1 MSSARFSPSSRRVLW
16 ALLVFGLFLIF
27 DIALFGVLIFR
38 SLSEREVE
46 KILLATEGEMQTL
59 AEKIATR
66 AEEEGGDL
74 YTAVAIETETL
85 VYIDSLL
92 QEREILTSVQ
102 ILDKDGL
109 LVWKN
114 DTRETQP
121 SRAGDGSDLDLPPIE
136 VRGPGDPELSA
147 RLSDGG
153 SVELQLDPE
162 QQIERVE
169 VRRRELVDDIRDL
182 EVPIRDLGSI
192 RIGISQEEIE
202 SRAEVL
208 RRELVRQVSV
218 IGGVTLLLFFTG
230 YLGVWFLLRRSRRLE
245 EHAKEAERM
254 AYIGT
259 LASGLAHEIRNPLN
273 SLNLNMQLLQ
283 EEMGDCVPTPSGPRL
298 LGITRSEISRLER
311 LVTDFLSYAR
321 PRPLDLEEVTTQELL
336 EAAETMVVAE
346 ARSRDARV
354 EIEDRTGGL
363 RFQVDASQI
372 RQLLLNLTQNALA
385 ATEESPREPVVR
397 LTAARHGGHVV
408 ISVRDNG
415 VGIPPDRQERIF
427 DLFYSTRRGGTGL
440 GLAIAQR
447 IVKDHRGRIE
457 VDSTPGDGTTVSVH
471 LPLIPGETSPAIQ
484 PLEHTA

>member
-16 ALLVFGLFLIF
+16 ALLIFGLFLIF

-46 KILLATEGEMQTL
+46 KILLETEGEMQTL

-66 AEEEGGDL
+66 AEEEEGDL

-92 QEREILTSVQ
+92 QEREIFTSVQ
-102 ILDKDGL
+102 IRDKDGL
-109 LVWKN
+109 LVWQN
-114 DTRETQP
+114 DNRETQP
-121 SRAGDGSDLDLPPIE
+121 SRAGDGSDLDFPQLE
-136 VRGPGDPELSA
+136 VRAEGDPELAA
-147 RLSDGG
+147 RISDGE
-153 SVELQLDPE
+153 SVDLQLDSE
-162 QQIERVE
+162 QEIVQKEL
-169 VRRRELVDDIRDL
+169 RRRKVVEDIRDL
-182 EVPIRDLGSI
+182 EVPIQDLGSI
-192 RIGISQEEIE
+192 QIGISQEELE

-208 RRELVRQVSV
+208 RQDLIRQVTV

-283 EEMGDCVPTPSGPRL
+283 EEMGDCAPTPSGPRL

-311 LVTDFLSYAR
+311 LVTDFLSYAK
-321 PRPLDLEEVTTQELL
+321 PRPLDLEEVTAPELL
-336 EAAETMVVAE
+336 EAAEAMVVAE
-346 ARSRDARV
+346 AHSRSARI

-363 RFQVDASQI
+363 AFQVDVSQI

-385 ATEESPREPVVR
+385 ATEESSREPVVR
-397 LTAARHGGHVV
+397 LIAARHGGYVV

-415 VGIPPDRQERIF
+415 VGIPPEQQDRIF
-427 DLFYSTRRGGTGL
+427 DLFFSTRRGGTGL

-447 IVKDHRGRIE
+447 IVKDHRGHIDI
-457 VDSTPGDGTTVSVH
+457 DSTPGEGTTVSVH
-471 LPLIPGETSPAIQ
+471 LPLIPGEPSPVAQ